1 MIFRVGNG
9 GDIFYWGLGPLP
21 PTTTT
26 TTTAAT
32 TTTTAAAT
40 TTTAAA
46 TTTTTAGHKKSLSV
60 LYQYFIYATVTKNI
74 K

>member
-21 PTTTT
+21 PTTT
-26 TTTAAT
+26 
-32 TTTTAAAT
+32 T

>member
-40 TTTAAA
+40 TTT
-46 TTTTTAGHKKSLSV
+46 TAGHKKSLSV